1 MKKSKSFD
9 LDFLAEK
16 ERFELSRRYNRP
28 TPLAGAPLRPLEY
41 FSVYSSHSAV
51 AWDLRP
57 LYYTQFHSPCQVLFS
72 FFSKNVLFFTS
83 YVFEKPLPSPVFF
96 NFMLPNW
103 KRFANGLT
111 KSLKFDIIKAVYRK
125 GNATVLPSTKDTL
138 CSILHFPKGHRHDYS
153 LHT

>member
-1 MKKSKSFD
+1 MRFQD
-9 LDFLAEK
+9 LSLAEK

-111 KSLKFDIIKAVYRK
+111 KSVKFDIIKTVDCKDSATMLPKPLQKTIPSVQQYIFRK
-125 GNATVLPSTKDTL
+125 DD
-138 CSILHFPKGHRHDYS
+138 RHEYS